1 MKGQLAVE
9 AFSGNFD
16 GCFLFFPDSG
26 SDINY
31 YTDICNF
38 GCVSRLSSIGDKE
51 KNRDDDQQGKEV
63 AKFYNY
69 KVTGKERKTHFG
81 I

>member
-1 MKGQLAVE
+1 MEGQLAVE
-9 AFSGNFD
+9 VFSCNFN

-26 SDINY
+26 GDIND

-51 KNRDDDQQGKEV
+51 KNRDDEQGKEV

-69 KVTGKERKTHFG
+69 VTCKERKTHFG